1 MIVTCPHCHEFV
13 WIDDI
18 GCGIFR
24 HGYDK
29 DFKPIYPHA
38 SQVECELKT
47 FYGCGKPFRIIA
59 RDVPFYFYFYG
70 NQINFFVTDIKKIE
84 INL

>member
-1 MIVTCPHCHEFV
+1 MRVITCPHCFEFV
-13 WIDDI
+13 LIEDI

-38 SQVECELKT
+38 TQVECELKT
-47 FYGCGKPFRIIA
+47 FYGCGRPFRIIGSE
-59 RDVPFYFYFYG
+59 VVKCQY
-70 NQINFFVTDIKKIE
+70 
-84 INL
+84 L

>member
-1 MIVTCPHCHEFV
+1 MRIIQCPHCFDYVLIE
-13 WIDDI
+13 DI

-29 DFKPIYPHA
+29 EFKQVCPNA
-38 SQVECELKT
+38 SRYVCEINT

-59 RDVPFYFYFYG
+59 DEVVKCQY
-70 NQINFFVTDIKKIE
+70 
-84 INL
+84 L

>member
-1 MIVTCPHCHEFV
+1 MLIQCPWCNMYV
-13 WIDDI
+13 WIEDI
-18 GCGIFR
+18 QCGIFR

-47 FYGCGKPFRIIA
+47 FYGCGKPFRIIGS
-59 RDVPFYFYFYG
+59 DVVKCQY
-70 NQINFFVTDIKKIE
+70 
-84 INL
+84 L